1 MDQYLEKLEVFYDE
15 KMKYLTKKDK
25 FIKCQTCENER
36 KFHESKDEL
45 ILSCGSDKD
54 DKCGPQI
61 KIRLPKYI
69 HYVNKIDALKETLND
84 EYNWD
89 ILQKYLDVSEEAKK
103 SEENREKINEEI
115 ERIEKLYFEKNMALK
130 KEQIQVF
137 YDGRINK
144 TKECKEIIHKL
155 NDNDDEEQ
163 KASLRKEYILLV
175 REINNKYEQ
184 IQELM
189 KDINPFLTEQEPEVT
204 ILHNTHEY
212 KKDKKGK
219 KEKEREKIEIEQKDT
234 IGQIVKEIIAC
245 NGYKT
250 KDELLK
256 LWGTTGKAGDINLKP
271 LYSLVK
277 EELVKNEKE
286 WRKKEDP
293 AVVQA
298 SIQRYISGYKNF
310 DEHLND
316 KDCNNQFK
324 VGMKVSWI
332 YKEKKKMGVIKR
344 LEGKGALIRDERGKE
359 KVRQLN
365 KLMIED

>member
-36 KFHESKDEL
+36 TFHESKDEL
-45 ILSCGSDKD
+45 ILSCGSGKD

-69 HYVNKIDALKETLND
+69 HYVNKIDELKEDLND
-84 EYNWD
+84 KYNWD
-89 ILQKYLDVSEEAKK
+89 ILQRYLDVSEEAKK

-144 TKECKEIIHKL
+144 TKECKEIINKL

-163 KASLRKEYILLV
+163 KASLRKKYILLV
-175 REINNKYEQ
+175 GEINNEYEQ

-189 KDINPFLTEQEPEVT
+189 KDMNPFLIDQEPEVT

-212 KKDKKGK
+212 KKDKKK
-219 KEKEREKIEIEQKDT
+219 SPDREFDEILIDT
-234 IGQIVKEIIAC
+234 ILETFIKNKGIMSREEYNEVKGE
-245 NGYKT
+245 YKT
-250 KDELLK
+250 K
-256 LWGTTGKAGDINLKP
+256 WGNTLFSNLQIN
-271 LYSLVK
+271 
-277 EELVKNEKE
+277 KNKKHP
-286 WRKKEDP
+286 WRKKEQEKYGPIIEEPKSSDP
-293 AVVQA
+293 DRIKLTEQWMKYL
-298 SIQRYISGYKNF
+298 IKGFEI
-310 DEHLND
+310 
-316 KDCNNQFK
+316 
-324 VGMKVSWI
+324 GMKVSWER
-332 YKEKKKMGVIKR
+332 KGKKKMGVIKE
-344 LEGKGALIRDERGKE
+344 LKKKAKSALIKPEKGKE
-359 KVRQLN
+359 DIRKKWKDLS
-365 KLMIED
+365 IED